1 MPAKFINNKG
11 VVQTR
16 IQHNGQPEQVNEMKW
31 NANYDGK
38 KAIVKLDTINKG
50 KKKNYRINLNNKEL
64 AKLLSIPPVN
74 MPLED
79 RLTNDFLQP
88 PTILSSKR
96 LSIDP
101 FSNIHLD
108 KETLSNYDIKPVLKM
123 IPKEQPFSE
132 NEVFTLTPSHQ
143 EMVTTPSHLSF
154 YPPSI
159 AKGRRSRSR
168 SKKTKRKGRRTPSNK
183 TRNNRKKQVQKLGLG
198 LGFPLGLPNKS

>member
-1 MPAKFINNKG
+1 MPPKFINNKG
-11 VVQTR
+11 VIQTR
-16 IQHNGQPEQVNEMKW
+16 FQHNNSPEQVNEMKW

-88 PTILSSKR
+88 PTIISSKIG
-96 LSIDP
+96 LPIDP
-101 FSNIHLD
+101 FLASNIHLD
-108 KETLSNYDIKPVLKM
+108 KETLSKYDIKPVLKM
-123 IPKEQPFSE
+123 IPKDQPYSE

-143 EMVTTPSHLSF
+143 EMITPSHLSI
-154 YPPSI
+154 PV
-159 AKGRRSRSR
+159 AKGKRSRKKARKTRKTR
-168 SKKTKRKGRRTPSNK
+168 SKR
-183 TRNNRKKQVQKLGLG
+183 TRNRRKKVQQLGLG
-198 LGFPLGLPNKS
+198 LGFPLGLSRNS